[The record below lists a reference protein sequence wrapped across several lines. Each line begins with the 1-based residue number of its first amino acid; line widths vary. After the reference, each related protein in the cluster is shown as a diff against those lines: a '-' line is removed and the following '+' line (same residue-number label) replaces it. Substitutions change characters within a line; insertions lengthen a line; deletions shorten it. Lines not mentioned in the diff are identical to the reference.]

1 MTGTDFV
8 RLRADFPLLT
18 KRING
23 HRLAYLDSAATTQ
36 KPVAVLDAIRR
47 Y

>member
-23 HRLAYLDSAATTQ
+23 HRLAYLDSAATTE
-36 KPVAVLDAIRR
+36 LDDENKRQN
-47 Y
+47 